1 MQLSTHRVCVVISQY
16 KETLPRYWQGPNGLT
31 ASSFMPRGL
40 GVPNGGVRVHALKEV
55 SLVHKE
61 VFFIQS
67 VPCK

>member
-1 MQLSTHRVCVVISQY
+1 MQLSTHRGGVVISQY
-16 KETLPRYWQGPNGLT
+16 KEALPDTGKVPL
-31 ASSFMPRGL
+31 ASLPAHSCQRGL
-40 GVPNGGVRVHALKEV
+40 GVPNGEVRVHALNEV